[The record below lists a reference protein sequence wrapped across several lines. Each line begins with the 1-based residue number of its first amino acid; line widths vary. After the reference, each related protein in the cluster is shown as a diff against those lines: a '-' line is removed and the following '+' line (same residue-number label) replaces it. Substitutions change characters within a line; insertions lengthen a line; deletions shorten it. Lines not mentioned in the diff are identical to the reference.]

1 MSVAR
6 AHIRVSDA
14 YGNRRAAIAL
24 EGSFYELGNDA
35 ARAGHRDYIHLSG
48 SGVAARH
55 ARLLHRDG
63 TWSVTP
69 LTPAGLRL
77 GRLELAQDQSATL
90 PGGTELWLGNNLLQ
104 LMLPAQS
111 ISDLVS
117 NAELSD
123 LELMMNEAL
132 LDYEDKRR
140 DLFDGDEAQRETLL
154 AAELDR
160 LIDRELDLAGK
171 PGMIA
176 MVNRFC
182 AEALRRPLISACLM
196 SGTRGDIELSFSQL
210 NADQRNRSIEL
221 REELASELA
230 LDMTADSTAE
240 DLKRLHAG
248 FPEAYRAISGMIG
261 ETFKLALIRDAIR
274 ERVLGLFFR
283 LGPIQFLLDIDAISE
298 IMVCGPDRIF
308 VEKGNAMFETGLDF
322 ASDKELFT
330 VAARIAGRDG
340 KQLTEGAPL
349 ADARL
354 EDGSRS
360 NIVASPTA
368 LNGLSLT
375 IRKFGKKHWRVS
387 DLRRNRA
394 LSLPMERFLEACVLA
409 RKNII
414 ISGGTGSGK
423 TTLLNALAMFVP
435 GDERIVTIE
444 DTSEL
449 RLTNRNLV
457 TLEARRAN
465 VDGRG
470 EISIRDLVKNALR
483 MRPDRIVVGECRAG
497 ETLDMLQAMNTGHSG
512 SMTTAHANS
521 PQDLILRLETMVLQS
536 GQDLP
541 IHAIRQQIS
550 AAIDLVVQVRKT
562 PSLDPD
568 APPLARQRTIV
579 EIAEL
584 GDFDP
589 ETGQIPVNP
598 IFELAQQGTGQGTGL
613 GHTISGYIPAFF
625 EEMTER
631 GLIDIESFFDTE
643 EESVTEPGARNAA

>member
-1 MSVAR
+1 MRGTWPVSVAR
-6 AHIRVSDA
+6 THIRVCDA
-14 YGNRRAAIAL
+14 YGNRKAAIAL
-24 EGSFYELGNDA
+24 DGTFYELGSDQ
-35 ARAGHRDYIHLSG
+35 ARAAATDYILLSG
-48 SGVAARH
+48 SGVTPRH
-55 ARLLHRDG
+55 ARLMFVDG
-63 TWSVTP
+63 VWQVIP
-69 LTPAGLRL
+69 LTPVGARV
-77 GRLELAQDQSATL
+77 GRQDVAKDTKVDLKS
-90 PGGTELWLGNNLLQ
+90 GDELWLGNNMLQ
-104 LMLPAQS
+104 LLLPNS
-111 ISDLVS
+111 SVSDVLTNS
-117 NAELSD
+117 ELTD
-123 LELMMNEAL
+123 IELMMNEAL
-132 LDYEDKRR
+132 LDFEDRRR
-140 DLFDGDEAQRETLL
+140 DLFDGDEAQREMLL
-154 AAELDR
+154 SAELDR
-160 LIDRELDLAGK
+160 LIDLELDVAGK
-171 PGMIA
+171 PD
-176 MVNRFC
+176 MVATINRYC

-196 SGTRGDIELSFSQL
+196 SGTRGDVELAYSQL
-210 NADQRNRSIEL
+210 NDEQRARSIEL
-221 REELASELA
+221 REELASELR
-230 LDMTADSTAE
+230 LTMTADSTAD
-240 DLKRLHAG
+240 DLIKLHAG
-248 FPEAYRAISGMIG
+248 FGDAYRAISGLIG

-274 ERVLGLFFR
+274 EKVLGLFFR
-283 LGPIQFLLDIDAISE
+283 LGPIQFLLDIEAISE

-308 VEKGNAMFETGLDF
+308 VEKGNAMFETGLTF
-322 ASDKELFT
+322 ASDNELFT

-375 IRKFGKKHWRVS
+375 IRKFGNKHWRVQ

-394 LSLPMERFLEACVLA
+394 MSKPMERFLEAAVLA

-435 GDERIVTIE
+435 NDERIVTIE

-449 RLTNRNLV
+449 RLKNRNLV

-483 MRPDRIVVGECRAG
+483 MRPDRIVVGECRGG

-568 APPLARQRTIV
+568 ARPLARQRTIV

-589 ETGQIPVNP
+589 DTGQIPVNP
-598 IFELAQQGTGQGTGL
+598 IFELAGIEGSL
-613 GHTISGYIPAFF
+613 RHTVSGYIPSFF
-625 EEMTER
+625 EEMSER
-631 GLIDIESFFDTE
+631 DLIQIESFFDETDE
-643 EESVTEPGARNAA
+643 EEARHAA

>member
-1 MSVAR
+1 MSIAR
-6 AHIRVSDA
+6 AHIRVCDA
-14 YGNRRAAIAL
+14 YGNRKAAISL
-24 EGSFYELGNDA
+24 DGTFYEFGSDQ
-35 ARAGHRDYIHLSG
+35 ARAGASDYILLNG
-48 SGVAARH
+48 SGVVPRH
-55 ARLLHRDG
+55 ARLMCIDG
-63 TWSVTP
+63 AWHVTP
-69 LTPAGLRL
+69 LTAMGARI
-77 GRLELAQDQSATL
+77 GRRDIAKDDTAILENGA
-90 PGGTELWLGNNLLQ
+90 ELWLGNNMAQ
-104 LMLPAQS
+104 LMLPNTS
-111 ISDLVS
+111 VSDVVTNS
-117 NAELSD
+117 ELSD

-132 LDYEDKRR
+132 LDYEDRRR
-140 DLFDGDEAQRETLL
+140 DLFDGDDAQREMLL
-154 AAELDR
+154 SKELDR
-160 LIDRELDLAGK
+160 LIELELDLAGK

-176 MVNRFC
+176 TVNRYC

-196 SGTRGDIELSFSQL
+196 SGTRGDVELTYSQL
-210 NADQRNRSIEL
+210 NEDQRARSVEL
-221 REELASELA
+221 REELASELRLA
-230 LDMTADSTAE
+230 MTADSTKD
-240 DLKRLHAG
+240 DLARLHDG
-248 FPEAYRAISGMIG
+248 FVEAYKAISGLIG

-274 ERVLGLFFR
+274 EKVLGLFFR

-308 VEKGNAMFETGLDF
+308 VEKGNAMFETGLSF
-322 ASDKELFT
+322 ASDNELFT
-330 VAARIAGRDG
+330 VAARIAARDG

-354 EDGSRS
+354 ADGSRS

-375 IRKFGKKHWRVS
+375 IRKFGKTHWTVS
-387 DLRRNRA
+387 DLRRNRSM
-394 LSLPMERFLEACVLA
+394 SLPMERFLEAAVLS
-409 RKNII
+409 RKNVI

-435 GDERIVTIE
+435 EDERIVTIE

-449 RLTNRNLV
+449 RLKNRNLV

-483 MRPDRIVVGECRAG
+483 MRPDRIVVGECRGG

-521 PQDLILRLETMVLQS
+521 PEDLILRLETMVLQS
-536 GQDLP
+536 GQELP

-562 PSLDPD
+562 PSLDPN

-579 EIAEL
+579 EISEF

-589 ETGQIPVNP
+589 ETGTIPVNP
-598 IFELAQQGTGQGTGL
+598 IFELASDGTRL
-613 GHTISGYIPAFF
+613 RHTVAGYIPSFF
-625 EEMTER
+625 EEMAER
-631 GLIDIESFFDTE
+631 DLIQIETFFDEDE
-643 EESVTEPGARNAA
+643 ETQRHAA

>member
-1 MSVAR
+1 MSIAR
-6 AHIRVSDA
+6 AHIRVCDA
-14 YGNRRAAIAL
+14 YGNRKAAVAL
-24 EGSFYELGNDA
+24 DGSYYELGSDV
-35 ARAGHRDYIHLSG
+35 ARAGAADYILLTG
-48 SGVAARH
+48 SGVSARH
-55 ARLLHRDG
+55 ARLMYLDDDWH
-63 TWSVTP
+63 VIP
-69 LTPAGLRL
+69 LTPAGARL
-77 GRLELAQDQSATL
+77 GRQALGKDSKAVVESGA
-90 PGGTELWLGNNLLQ
+90 ELWLGNNMLQ
-104 LMLPAQS
+104 LLLPNAS
-111 ISDLVS
+111 VSDVLTNS
-117 NAELSD
+117 ELAD
-123 LELMMNEAL
+123 IELMMNEAL
-132 LDYEDKRR
+132 LDYEDRRR
-140 DLFDGDEAQRETLL
+140 DLFDGDDAQREMLL
-154 AAELDR
+154 SAELDR
-160 LIDRELDLAGK
+160 LIDRELDVAGK
-171 PGMIA
+171 PGMVSTI
-176 MVNRFC
+176 NRYA
-182 AEALRRPLISACLM
+182 AEALRRPLISECLM
-196 SGTRGDIELSFSQL
+196 SGTRGDVALTYSQL
-210 NADQRNRSIEL
+210 NAEQRARAVEL
-221 REELASELA
+221 REELASELR
-230 LDMTADSTAE
+230 LEMTADSTKS
-240 DLKRLHAG
+240 DLERLHKD
-248 FPEAYRAISGMIG
+248 FPKAYAAISGMIG

-274 ERVLGLFFR
+274 EKVLGLFFR

-298 IMVCGPDRIF
+298 VMVCGPDRIF
-308 VEKGNAMFETGLDF
+308 VEKGNAMFETGLSF
-322 ASDKELFT
+322 ASDNELFT

-375 IRKFGKKHWRVS
+375 IRKFSKKHWRVS

-394 LSLPMERFLEACVLA
+394 MSLPMERFLEAAVLA
-409 RKNII
+409 RKNVI
-414 ISGGTGSGK
+414 ISGCTGSGK

-435 GDERIVTIE
+435 EDERIVTIE

-483 MRPDRIVVGECRAG
+483 MRPDRIVVGECRGG

-541 IHAIRQQIS
+541 LHAIRQQIS

-562 PSLDPD
+562 PSLAPD
-568 APPLARQRTIV
+568 APSLARQRTIV

-589 ETGQIPVNP
+589 DTGQIPVNP
-598 IFELAQQGTGQGTGL
+598 IFELASDGSQL
-613 GHTISGYIPAFF
+613 RHTISGYIPSFF
-625 EEMTER
+625 EEMSER
-631 GLIDIESFFDTE
+631 GLIQIESFFE
-643 EESVTEPGARNAA
+643 EVEGQEGRHAA

>member
-1 MSVAR
+1 MTPAR
-6 AHIRVSDA
+6 AHIRVCDA
-14 YGNRRAAIAL
+14 YGNRKAAIMLDGTFYEIGSDHARAAA
-24 EGSFYELGNDA
+24 S
-35 ARAGHRDYIHLSG
+35 DYILLTG
-48 SGVAARH
+48 SGALPRH
-55 ARLLHRDG
+55 ARLMRMGDS
-63 TWSVTP
+63 WQITP
-69 LTPAGLRL
+69 LSPIGARL
-77 GRLELAQDQSATL
+77 GRRDLAKDETATL
-90 PGGTELWLGNNLLQ
+90 TAGTEIWLGNNLLQ
-104 LMLPAQS
+104 LLLPNTS
-111 ISDLVS
+111 VS
-117 NAELSD
+117 REVANSELGD
-123 LELMMNEAL
+123 IELMMNEAL
-132 LDYEDKRR
+132 LDFEDRRR
-140 DLFDGDEAQRETLL
+140 DLFDGDDRQRQTLL
-154 AAELDR
+154 TAELDR
-160 LIDRELDLAGK
+160 LIDLELDLAGK

-176 MVNRFC
+176 TINRYC

-196 SGTRGDIELSFSQL
+196 SGTRGDIELAYSQL
-210 NADQRNRSIEL
+210 NADQRTRAIEI
-221 REELASELA
+221 REELASELG
-230 LDMTADSTAE
+230 LEMTAASTAD
-240 DLKRLHAG
+240 DLRKLHAG
-248 FPEAYRAISGMIG
+248 FQDAYKAVSGMIG
-261 ETFKLALIRDAIR
+261 ETFKLALIRDAVR
-274 ERVLGLFFR
+274 EKVLGLFFR

-308 VEKGNAMFETGLDF
+308 VEKGNRMFETGLTF
-322 ASDKELFT
+322 ASENELFT

-354 EDGSRS
+354 ADGSRA
-360 NIVASPTA
+360 NIVARPTA

-375 IRKFGKKHWRVS
+375 IRKFGKAHWTVS

-394 LSLPMERFLEACVLA
+394 MSRPMERFLEAAVLA

-435 GDERIVTIE
+435 QDERIVTIE

-449 RLTNRNLV
+449 RLKNRNIV

-470 EISIRDLVKNALR
+470 EISIRDLVRNALR
-483 MRPDRIVVGECRAG
+483 MRPDRIVVGECRGG

-536 GQDLP
+536 GQELP

-562 PSLDPD
+562 PSLDPE
-568 APPLARQRTIV
+568 APPLSRQRTIV

-589 ETGQIPVNP
+589 DTGQIPVNP
-598 IFELAQQGTGQGTGL
+598 IFELAGSEGAL
-613 GHTISGYIPAFF
+613 RHTISGYIPSFF
-625 EEMTER
+625 EEMSDR
-631 GLIDIESFFDTE
+631 NLIRIETFFD
-643 EESVTEPGARNAA
+643 ESDQEDARHAA

>member
-1 MSVAR
+1 MSVGR

-14 YGNRRAAIAL
+14 YGNRKAAIPL
-24 EGSFYELGNDA
+24 EGTFYEIGSDA
-35 ARAGHRDYIHLSG
+35 ARVGTPDYIHLTG
-48 SGVAARH
+48 SGVSARH
-55 ARLLHRDG
+55 ARLLFVDG
-63 TWSVTP
+63 GWTVVPMTP
-69 LTPAGLRL
+69 IGAKL
-77 GRLELAQDQSATL
+77 GRQDLHKDKQVPL
-90 PGGTELWLGNNLLQ
+90 PGGTELWLGNNMLQ
-104 LMLPAQS
+104 LLLPDAS
-111 ISDLVS
+111 VSDVVT
-117 NAELSD
+117 NPELSD
-123 LELMMNEAL
+123 IELMMNEAL
-132 LDYEDKRR
+132 LDYEDRRR
-140 DLFDGDEAQRETLL
+140 DLFDGDDAQREMLL

-171 PGMIA
+171 PGMVA
-176 MVNRFC
+176 TVNRYC

-196 SGTRGDIELSFSQL
+196 SGTRGDIELAYSEL
-210 NADQRNRSIEL
+210 NAEQRAKSVEL
-221 REELASELA
+221 REELASELR
-230 LDMTADSTAE
+230 LEMTANSTAD
-240 DLKRLHAG
+240 DLEKLHDG
-248 FPEAYRAISGMIG
+248 FPDAYRAISGLIG
-261 ETFKLALIRDAIR
+261 ETFKLALIRDAVR

-308 VEKGNAMFETGLDF
+308 VEKGNAMFETGLTF
-322 ASDKELFT
+322 ASEKELFT

-354 EDGSRS
+354 DDGSRS

-375 IRKFGKKHWRVS
+375 IRKFGKKHWTVS

-394 LSLPMERFLEACVLA
+394 LSLPMERFLRATVLA

-435 GDERIVTIE
+435 DDERIVTIE

-449 RLTNRNLV
+449 RLKNRNLV
-457 TLEARRAN
+457 ILEARRAN

-470 EISIRDLVKNALR
+470 EISIRDLVRNALR

-521 PQDLILRLETMVLQS
+521 PEDLILRLETMVLQS

-562 PSLDPD
+562 PSLDPE
-568 APPLARQRTIV
+568 APALARQRTIV

-589 ETGQIPVNP
+589 ETGQISVNP
-598 IFELAQQGTGQGTGL
+598 IFELASGNAGL
-613 GHTISGYIPAFF
+613 RHTISGYIPSFF
-625 EEMTER
+625 EEMAER
-631 GLIDIESFFDTE
+631 DLIQIETFFDDTDE
-643 EESVTEPGARNAA
+643 AEACHAA

>member
-1 MSVAR
+1 MTLAR
-6 AHIRVSDA
+6 AHIRVCDA
-14 YGNRRAAIAL
+14 YGNRKAAVTL
-24 EGSFYELGNDA
+24 DGTYYELGSDL
-35 ARAGHRDYIHLSG
+35 ARAAAPDYILLGG
-48 SGVAARH
+48 SGVAPRH
-55 ARLLHRDG
+55 ARLMQVGDDWTL
-63 TWSVTP
+63 SP
-69 LTPAGLRL
+69 LTPMGARL
-77 GRLELAQDQSATL
+77 GRRDIGKDESTELTA
-90 PGGTELWLGNNLLQ
+90 GTEIWLGNNMLQ
-104 LMLPAQS
+104 LLLP
-111 ISDLVS
+111 
-117 NAELSD
+117 NASVTESLANSELTD
-123 LELMMNEAL
+123 IELMMNEAL
-132 LDYEDKRR
+132 LDYEDRRR
-140 DLFDGDEAQRETLL
+140 DLFDGDETQRESLL
-154 AAELDR
+154 SAELDR

-171 PGMIA
+171 PN
-176 MVNRFC
+176 MVATINRYAC
-182 AEALRRPLISACLM
+182 EALRRPLISACLM
-196 SGTRGDIELSFSQL
+196 SGMRGDVEATYSQL
-210 NADQRNRSIEL
+210 NDDQRDRAVEL
-221 REELASELA
+221 REDLASELRLSMQA
-230 LDMTADSTAE
+230 DDTAD
-240 DLKRLHAG
+240 DLEKLQRGIAD
-248 FPEAYRAISGMIG
+248 AYRAISGTIG

-274 ERVLGLFFR
+274 EKVLSLFFR

-308 VEKGNAMFETGLDF
+308 VEKGNAMFETGLTF
-322 ASDKELFT
+322 ASENELFT

-354 EDGSRS
+354 ADGSRA
-360 NIVASPTA
+360 NIVAMPTA

-375 IRKFGKKHWRVS
+375 IRKFGKKHWTVS
-387 DLRRNRA
+387 DLRSNRA
-394 LSLPMERFLEACVLA
+394 MSLPMERFIEAAVLA
-409 RKNII
+409 RKNVI

-435 GDERIVTIE
+435 EDERIVTIE

-449 RLTNRNLV
+449 RLKNRNLV

-483 MRPDRIVVGECRAG
+483 MRPDRIVVGECRGG

-521 PQDLILRLETMVLQS
+521 PEDLILRLETMVLQS

-562 PSLDPD
+562 PSLDSG

-584 GDFDP
+584 GDYDP
-589 ETGQIPVNP
+589 DTGQIPVNP
-598 IFELAQQGTGQGTGL
+598 IFELAGSIGTL
-613 GHTISGYIPAFF
+613 RHTISGYIP
-625 EEMTER
+625 
-631 GLIDIESFFDTE
+631 SFFQEMADRDLLSIETFFDDTDTSE
-643 EESVTEPGARNAA
+643 ARDAA

>member
-1 MSVAR
+1 VSVGR
-6 AHIRVSDA
+6 AHVRVCDA
-14 YGNRRAAIAL
+14 FGNRKAAVAL
-24 EGSFYELGNDA
+24 EGTFYELGNDRSRA
-35 ARAGHRDYIHLSG
+35 AAPDYVLLAGAG
-48 SGVAARH
+48 TTPRH
-55 ARLLHRDG
+55 ARLVNAGGAWH
-63 TWSVTP
+63 VMP
-69 LTPAGLRL
+69 LTSAGARLGKRTLAKDEQVPLPAG
-77 GRLELAQDQSATL
+77 A
-90 PGGTELWLGNNLLQ
+90 ELWLGNTMLQ
-104 LMLPAQS
+104 LMLP
-111 ISDLVS
+111 
-117 NAELSD
+117 NAAVTSAVANSELAD
-123 LELMMNEAL
+123 IELMMNEAL
-132 LDYEDKRR
+132 LDFEDRRR
-140 DLFDGDEAQRETLL
+140 DLFDGGAGQREALL
-154 AAELDR
+154 SAELDR
-160 LIDRELDLAGK
+160 LIEKELDLAGK
-171 PGMIA
+171 PGMVA
-176 MVNRFC
+176 TVNRYC

-196 SGTRGDIELSFSQL
+196 SGTRGDIELTYSQL
-210 NADQRNRSIEL
+210 NGDQRARAVEL
-221 REELASELA
+221 REDLASELN
-230 LDMTADSTAE
+230 LEMTRDSTAD
-240 DLKRLHAG
+240 DLARLHEG
-248 FPEAYRAISGMIG
+248 FADAYRAISGSING
-261 ETFKLALIRDAIR
+261 TFKLALIRDAIR

-308 VEKGNAMFETGLDF
+308 VEKGNAMFETGLTF
-322 ASDKELFT
+322 ASDNELFT

-354 EDGSRS
+354 EDGSRV
-360 NIVASPTA
+360 NIVATPTA

-375 IRKFGKKHWRVS
+375 IRKFGKTHWRVS

-394 LSLPMERFLEACVLA
+394 MSLPMERFLEASVLA
-409 RKNII
+409 RKNVI

-444 DTSEL
+444 DTAEL
-449 RLTNRNLV
+449 RLKNRNLV

-483 MRPDRIVVGECRAG
+483 MRPDRIVVGECRSG

-562 PSLDPD
+562 PSLAPD

-584 GDFDP
+584 GDYDP
-589 ETGQIPVNP
+589 DTGEIPVMP
-598 IFELAQQGTGQGTGL
+598 IFELSSAGGRL
-613 GHTISGYIPAFF
+613 RHSVSGYIP
-625 EEMTER
+625 
-631 GLIDIESFFDTE
+631 SFFQEMAERDLLQIETFFDETE
-643 EESVTEPGARNAA
+643 TSEARDAA

>member
-1 MSVAR
+1 MSVGR
-6 AHIRVSDA
+6 AHLRVSDA
-14 YGNRRAAIAL
+14 YGNRKSAIAL
-24 EGSFYELGNDA
+24 EGSFYELGSDA
-35 ARAGHRDYIHLSG
+35 SRAGAADYIHLTG

-55 ARLLHRDG
+55 ARLICLDG
-63 TWSVTP
+63 VWQIMA
-69 LTPAGLRL
+69 LTPIGVKL
-77 GRLELAQDQSATL
+77 GRNELAKDRAVAL
-90 PGGTELWLGNNLLQ
+90 PGGAELWLGNNLVQ
-104 LMLPAQS
+104 LLLPQGS
-111 ISDLVS
+111 VSDAIA
-117 NAELSD
+117 NPELAD
-123 LELMMNEAL
+123 VELMMNEAL
-132 LDYEDKRR
+132 LEYEDKRR
-140 DLFDGDEAQRETLL
+140 DLFDGDEAQREALL
-154 AAELDR
+154 ATELDR

-171 PGMIA
+171 PGMVA
-176 MVNRFC
+176 TVNRYC

-210 NADQRNRSIEL
+210 NADQRARSIEL
-221 REELASELA
+221 REELASEL
-230 LDMTADSTAE
+230 LLQMTADSTAQ
-240 DLKRLHAG
+240 DLERLHAG
-248 FPEAYRAISGMIG
+248 FADAYRAISGMIG

-322 ASDKELFT
+322 ASEKELFT

-368 LNGLSLT
+368 LNGLALT
-375 IRKFGKKHWRVS
+375 IRKFGKKHWAIS

-394 LSLPMERFLEACVLA
+394 LSLPMERFLRACVLA

-435 GDERIVTIE
+435 DDERIVTIE

-449 RLTNRNLV
+449 RLMNRNLV

-521 PQDLILRLETMVLQS
+521 PEDLILRLETMVLQS

-550 AAIDLVVQVRKT
+550 AAIDVVVQVRKT
-562 PSLDPD
+562 PSLDPE

-584 GDFDP
+584 DAFDP

-598 IFELAQQGTGQGTGL
+598 IFELAEAGGVL
-613 GHTISGYIPAFF
+613 RHTISGYIPAFF

-631 GLIDIESFFDTE
+631 GLIEIESFFDTE
-643 EESVTEPGARNAA
+643 EEEARHAA

>member
-1 MSVAR
+1 MSIAR
-6 AHIRVSDA
+6 AHIRVCDA
-14 YGNRRAAIAL
+14 YGNRKAAVAL
-24 EGSFYELGNDA
+24 DGTFYELGSDL
-35 ARAGHRDYIHLSG
+35 ARAAASDYILLSG
-48 SGVAARH
+48 SGVAPRH
-55 ARLLHRDG
+55 ARLMFVDG
-63 TWSVTP
+63 AWHVFA
-69 LTPAGLRL
+69 LTPVGARV
-77 GRLELAQDQSATL
+77 GRREIRKDEQTQLES
-90 PGGTELWLGNNLLQ
+90 GVELWLGNNMLQ
-104 LMLPAQS
+104 LLLPNTS
-111 ISDLVS
+111 ISDAVTNS
-117 NAELSD
+117 ELSD
-123 LELMMNEAL
+123 VELMMNEAL
-132 LDYEDKRR
+132 LDFEDRRR
-140 DLFDGDEAQRETLL
+140 DLFDGDAAQREALL
-154 AAELDR
+154 SAELDR
-160 LIDRELDLAGK
+160 LIDLELDLAGK
-171 PGMIA
+171 PGMVATI
-176 MVNRFC
+176 NRYC

-196 SGTRGDIELSFSQL
+196 SGTRGDIELAYSQL
-210 NADQRNRSIEL
+210 NADQRAQAVEL
-221 REELASELA
+221 REELASELR
-230 LDMTADSTAE
+230 LSMTADSTAD
-240 DLKRLHAG
+240 DLEKLHAG
-248 FPEAYRAISGMIG
+248 FGDAYKAISGMIG
-261 ETFKLALIRDAIR
+261 ETFKLALIRDAVR
-274 ERVLGLFFR
+274 EKVLGLFFR
-283 LGPIQFLLDIDAISE
+283 LGPIQFLLDIEAISE

-308 VEKGNAMFETGLDF
+308 VEKGNAMFETGLGF
-322 ASDKELFT
+322 ASENELFT

-375 IRKFGKKHWRVS
+375 IRKFGNKHWKVS

-394 LSLPMERFLEACVLA
+394 MSLPMERFLEAAVVG
-409 RKNII
+409 RKNVI

-435 GDERIVTIE
+435 NDERIVTIE

-449 RLTNRNLV
+449 RLKNRNLV

-483 MRPDRIVVGECRAG
+483 MRPDRIVVGECRGG

-521 PQDLILRLETMVLQS
+521 PQDLILRLETMVMQS

-562 PSLDPD
+562 PSLDPN
-568 APPLARQRTIV
+568 AAPLARQRTIV

-589 ETGQIPVNP
+589 DTGQIPVNP
-598 IFELAQQGTGQGTGL
+598 IFELAHEDGVL
-613 GHTISGYIPAFF
+613 RHTISGYIPSFF
-625 EEMTER
+625 EEMAER
-631 GLIDIESFFDTE
+631 DLIRIETFFEEAESDT
-643 EESVTEPGARNAA
+643 VRHAA

>member
-1 MSVAR
+1 MSIAR
-6 AHIRVSDA
+6 AHLRVCDA
-14 YGNRRAAIAL
+14 SGNRKSAVL
-24 EGSFYELGNDA
+24 LDGDFYELGSDV
-35 ARAGHRDYIHLSG
+35 ARATASDYVLLAG
-48 SGVAARH
+48 SGVAPRH
-55 ARLLHRDG
+55 ARLMFLDG
-63 TWSVTP
+63 SWHVVA
-69 LTPAGLRL
+69 LTPAGARV
-77 GRLELAQDQSATL
+77 GRRDIAKDEKTDLT
-90 PGGTELWLGNNLLQ
+90 GGAELWLGNNMLQ
-104 LMLPAQS
+104 LLLPNTS
-111 ISDLVS
+111 VSDVVANS
-117 NAELSD
+117 ELSD
-123 LELMMNEAL
+123 IELMMNEAL
-132 LDYEDKRR
+132 LDFEDRRR
-140 DLFDGDEAQRETLL
+140 DLFDGDAAQREALL
-154 AAELDR
+154 SAELDR
-160 LIDRELDLAGK
+160 LIDLELDVAGK
-171 PGMIA
+171 PGMSGTI
-176 MVNRFC
+176 NRYC
-182 AEALRRPLISACLM
+182 IEALRRPLISACLM
-196 SGTRGDIELSFSQL
+196 SGTRGDIELAYSQL
-210 NADQRNRSIEL
+210 NSEQRGRAVEL
-221 REELASELA
+221 REELASELQ
-230 LDMTADSTAE
+230 LTMTADSTKR
-240 DLKRLHAG
+240 DLEKLHAG
-248 FPEAYRAISGMIG
+248 FDDAYKAVSGLIA

-274 ERVLGLFFR
+274 EKVLGLFFR
-283 LGPIQFLLDIDAISE
+283 LGPIQFLLDIEAISE

-308 VEKGNAMFETGLDF
+308 VEKGNAMFETGLNF
-322 ASDKELFT
+322 ASENELFT

-375 IRKFGKKHWRVS
+375 IRKFGNKHWTVS
-387 DLRRNRA
+387 DLRRNRSM
-394 LSLPMERFLEACVLA
+394 SLPMERFMQAAVLA
-409 RKNII
+409 RKNVI

-435 GDERIVTIE
+435 EDERIVTIE

-449 RLTNRNLV
+449 RLKNRNLV

-483 MRPDRIVVGECRAG
+483 MRPDRIVVGECRGG

-521 PQDLILRLETMVLQS
+521 PEDLILRLETMVLQS

-562 PSLDPD
+562 PSLDPT

-589 ETGQIPVNP
+589 DTGQIPVNP
-598 IFELAQQGTGQGTGL
+598 IFELASEDGTL
-613 GHTISGYIPAFF
+613 RHTISGYIPSFF
-625 EEMTER
+625 EEMAER
-631 GLIDIESFFDTE
+631 DLIRIETFFDETE
-643 EESVTEPGARNAA
+643 STEARHAA

>member
-6 AHIRVSDA
+6 AHIRVCDA
-14 YGNRRAAIAL
+14 YGNRKAAVAL
-24 EGSFYELGNDA
+24 DATFYELGSDS
-35 ARAGHRDYIHLSG
+35 ARAVASDYILLSG
-48 SGVAARH
+48 SGVTPRH
-55 ARLLHRDG
+55 ARLMMIDG
-63 TWSVTP
+63 AWRITP
-69 LTPAGLRL
+69 LTPAGARL
-77 GRLELAQDQSATL
+77 GRRDLAKDETAELT
-90 PGGTELWLGNNLLQ
+90 GGSELWMGNNLLQ
-104 LMLPAQS
+104 LLLPNTS
-111 ISDLVS
+111 VSGVVS
-117 NAELSD
+117 NSELAD
-123 LELMMNEAL
+123 IELMMNEAL
-132 LDYEDKRR
+132 LDFEDRRR
-140 DLFDGDEAQRETLL
+140 DLFDGDEAQRELL
-154 AAELDR
+154 LSAELDR

-171 PGMIA
+171 PGMVA
-176 MVNRFC
+176 TVNRYC

-196 SGTRGDIELSFSQL
+196 SGTRGDIELAYSQL
-210 NADQRNRSIEL
+210 NAEQRGRAVEL
-221 REELASELA
+221 REELASELR
-230 LDMTADSTAE
+230 LSMTADSTAE
-240 DLKRLHAG
+240 DLKKLHAS
-248 FPEAYRAISGMIG
+248 FADAYRSVSSMIG

-274 ERVLGLFFR
+274 EKVLGLFFR

-308 VEKGNAMFETGLDF
+308 VEKGNAMFETGLTF
-322 ASDKELFT
+322 ASENELFT

-375 IRKFGKKHWRVS
+375 IRKFGKKHWAVS

-394 LSLPMERFLEACVLA
+394 MSLPMERFLRAAVLA

-449 RLTNRNLV
+449 RLQNRNLV

-483 MRPDRIVVGECRAG
+483 MRPDRIVVGECRGG

-521 PQDLILRLETMVLQS
+521 PEDLILRLETMVLQS

-550 AAIDLVVQVRKT
+550 AAIDLVVQVHKT
-562 PSLDPD
+562 PSLDVD
-568 APPLARQRTIV
+568 APARARQRTIV
-579 EIAEL
+579 QIAEL

-589 ETGQIPVNP
+589 DTGQIPVNP
-598 IFELAQQGTGQGTGL
+598 IFELASDGGRL
-613 GHTISGYIPAFF
+613 RHTISGYIPSFF
-625 EEMTER
+625 EEMAER
-631 GLIDIESFFDTE
+631 DLIRIETFFEDE
-643 EESVTEPGARNAA
+643 EDETRHAA

>member
-14 YGNRRAAIAL
+14 YGNRKAAIPL
-24 EGSFYELGNDA
+24 EGTFYEFGSDA
-35 ARAGHRDYIHLSG
+35 ARAAATDYIHLTG

-55 ARLLHRDG
+55 ARLLFVDG
-63 TWSVTP
+63 AWQIMA
-69 LTPAGLRL
+69 LTPAGAKL
-77 GRLELAQDQSATL
+77 GRTDLAKDQPATL
-90 PGGTELWLGNNLLQ
+90 PGATELWLGNNLLQ
-104 LMLPAQS
+104 LLLPDGS
-111 ISDLVS
+111 ISDVIA
-117 NAELSD
+117 NPELAD
-123 LELMMNEAL
+123 IELMMNEAL
-132 LDYEDKRR
+132 LDYEDRRR

-171 PGMIA
+171 PGMVA
-176 MVNRFC
+176 TVNRYC

-196 SGTRGDIELSFSQL
+196 SGTRGDIELSFTQL
-210 NADQRNRSIEL
+210 NTEQRARSIEL
-221 REELASELA
+221 REELASELS
-230 LDMTADSTAE
+230 LDMTAESTAD
-240 DLKRLHAG
+240 DLHKLHAG

-322 ASDKELFT
+322 ASEKELFT

-368 LNGLSLT
+368 LNGLALT
-375 IRKFGKKHWRVS
+375 IRKFGKKHWTIS
-387 DLRRNRA
+387 DLRGNRA
-394 LSLPMERFLEACVLA
+394 LSLPMERFLRACVLA

-449 RLTNRNLV
+449 RLKNRNLV

-521 PQDLILRLETMVLQS
+521 PADLILRLETMVLQS

-562 PSLDPD
+562 PSLDPG

-589 ETGQIPVNP
+589 ETGQIAVNP
-598 IFELAQQGTGQGTGL
+598 IFELAETGSGL
-613 GHTISGYIPAFF
+613 RHGISGYIPAFF

-631 GLIDIESFFDTE
+631 GLIEIESFFDTDE
-643 EESVTEPGARNAA
+643 EGEARDAA